1 MGKYQKHTY
10 IAGSLK
16 LRVLQFYVEVIGF
29 YYVGAS

>member
-1 MGKYQKHTY
+1 MGKYRKENTHR
-10 IAGSLK
+10 K